1 MKTLKLEDLTGR
13 MNMEQG
19 FYITQLVP
27 NKNTTVET
35 FYDCAD
41 DFYEAPSSRYL
52 YEKEVAFISTKGKY
66 LNIFIK

>member
-1 MKTLKLEDLTGR
+1 MKLEDLTGK

-19 FYITQLVP
+19 FYLTQLVP
-27 NKNTTVET
+27 DKNESIET

-41 DFYEAPSSRYL
+41 DFYESPSSRYL
-52 YEKEVAFISTKGKY
+52 YEKEVVFISTKGKF